1 MNKLFEKIKTE
12 YEFRTYVFAA
22 VSIFISLI
30 FAVFNTVLAFLY
42 NASWNIGIAIY
53 YFLLIFVRSVVCAC
67 EVKWYKAR
75 LYESERE
82 EKRKVLY
89 FVQSIVLLI
98 LDLALVTPIS
108 LMVLQQKAVNY
119 SIIAAIGMAAF
130 TTYKI
135 VMASRGFVKTRRNY
149 NLGVRILKNL
159 NFIEALVSVLSL
171 QYTLIMVND
180 GGVQGDMF
188 VLCAVTSFMLWA
200 FVVIVS
206 LVSLIRSIKILKK
219 KST

>member
-1 MNKLFEKIKTE
+1 MKKLFGKIKSD

-22 VSIFISLI
+22 VSVFISLV

-42 NASWNIGIAIY
+42 NAAWNFGIAVY
-53 YFLLIFVRSVVCAC
+53 YYLLVAERSVVCAC
-67 EVKWYKAR
+67 EIKWNKSG
-75 LYESERE
+75 LDEEVRE
-82 EKRKVLY
+82 QKRKKLY
-89 FVQSIVLLI
+89 FAQSVTLLF
-98 LDLALVTPIS
+98 LDMVLVTPIS
-108 LMVLQQKAVNY
+108 LMVLQRKAVNY

-135 VMASRGFVKTRRNY
+135 VMATRGFVKTRKDY

-171 QYTLIMVND
+171 QYTLIMAND

-188 VLCAVTSFMLWA
+188 VLCAITSFAIWA
-200 FVVIVS
+200 FVVTLSVIS
-206 LVSLIRSIKILKK
+206 LVNSIMICKK
-219 KST
+219 NNN